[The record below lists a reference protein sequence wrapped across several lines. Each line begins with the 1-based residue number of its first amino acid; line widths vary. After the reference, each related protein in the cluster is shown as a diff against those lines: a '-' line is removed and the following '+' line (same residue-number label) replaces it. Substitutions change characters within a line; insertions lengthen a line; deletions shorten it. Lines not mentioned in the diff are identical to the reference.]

1 MAEAAKSHCALTLA
15 LTLVFLAYVAL
26 CGTTSPGVIYGA
38 FASKV
43 ARFCCMQSAV
53 LPLDQ

>member
-1 MAEAAKSHCALTLA
+1 MAEAAKSHCALTPA

-53 LPLDQ
+53 LPLDE